1 MAVGSIGDESV
12 AELLELL
19 LDGLGVL
26 QDLFL
31 VLLELGGIDLLE
43 GNGQSSDGVV
53 VRTTLVAGEDGEVDW
68 VLEVVHDLLS
78 GLVSASDS
86 LAEEDHGSTGSTERL
101 VGRSSDNI
109 GVLKWRWNNASS
121 NETGDVSHV
130 DNEISTDSIGN
141 LSHSSVVDETAVGR
155 GTSNQTF
162 WSVELSIGLEEV
174 IVNDTSLKVDLVWE
188 GLKVG
193 RDSRDPAIS
202 QYS

>member
-19 LDGLGVL
+19 LDGLGIL

-43 GNGQSSDGVV
+43 GNSQSSDGVV
-53 VRTTLVAGEDGEVDW
+53 VRTTLVTGEDRKVDW
-68 VLEVVHDLLS
+68 VLEVVHDLLAR
-78 GLVSASDS
+78 LISASDS

-101 VGRSSDNI
+101 VGRGSDNI
-109 GVLKWRWNNASS
+109 SVLKWRWNNSSS

-141 LSHSSVVDETAVGR
+141 LSHSSVVNETAVGR
-155 GTSNQTF
+155 GTSNKTF

-174 IVNDTSLKVDLVWE
+174 IVNDASLKIDLVWE
-188 GLKVG
+188 RLKVG

-202 QYS
+202 QDG